1 MKLTDKQKRDAFRTG
16 IAPTGTK
23 FLVMAHNTDGR
34 MCLYARGTKLVAVR
48 RFVDDRWATHGGSG
62 CMCYEGE
69 ERGLDEV
76 MLTDDKPLP
85 ESQVLYN
92 PMEGL

>member
-16 IAPTGTK
+16 VAPAGTK
-23 FLVMAHNTDGR
+23 FLVMATNTDGR
-34 MCLYARGTKLVAVR
+34 MCLFARGDKLADVKTW
-48 RFVDDRWATHGGSG
+48 VDEHWTTHGGSG

-69 ERGLDEV
+69 QRGLDEV
-76 MLTDDKPLP
+76 MLTDDAPLP
-85 ESQVLYN
+85 ESKVLYN